1 MPTVRQRRVNERLL
15 EELSMLVPAQ
25 LDDPVLESLRVTRV
39 ETTQDLATAKVY
51 VTVADPDASF
61 EEIEPALRRAESHL
75 RGQLSDVGLRRLP
88 RLVFARD
95 KAFEGGERVLSILA
109 ELEAEKAD
117 TDTDT
122 DADRRADDPAAAQEK
137 PEADADAPAD
147 PSVAPEDEPP
157 AHDAGS

>member
-1 MPTVRQRRVNERLL
+1 
-15 EELSMLVPAQ
+15 MLVPAQ

-51 VTVADPDASF
+51 VTVADPEASF

-117 TDTDT
+117 TG
-122 DADRRADDPAAAQEK
+122 ADRAGDDPAASQGDS
-137 PEADADAPAD
+137 EADADAPAD
-147 PSVAPEDEPP
+147 PSDALEDEPP
-157 AHDAGS
+157 ARDAGS